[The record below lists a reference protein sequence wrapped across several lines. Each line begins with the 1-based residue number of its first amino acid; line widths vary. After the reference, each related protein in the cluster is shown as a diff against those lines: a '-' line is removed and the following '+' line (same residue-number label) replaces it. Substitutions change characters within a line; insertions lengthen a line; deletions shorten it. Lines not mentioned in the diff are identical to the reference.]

1 MEKDAHRHRSGG
13 RLRRQIGLESALI
26 ITGAS
31 LWVGLGY
38 PSPASAASQPAQGP
52 IAFVTG
58 STDGLG
64 REVARR
70 LAATGAHV
78 IVHGRN
84 TERGEELVREIAAA
98 GVGSARFYRADFASL
113 AEVRTLAES
122 ILRDYDRLDLLVNN
136 AGIWLESSAGRVVSQ
151 DGHEM
156 HFQVNY
162 LAGFLLT
169 RSLLPLLRSSAPSR
183 IVNVAS
189 LSQTPLAFDDLMLE
203 RGYSDGRAYG
213 QSKLAQ
219 IIMTVDMAEELRGT
233 GVTVFALHPAT
244 YMGTNMVVARGID
257 PFTTVEEGAAAV
269 LNVIGSSAA
278 SGSFFNGMNPGN
290 PNAQARDAEA
300 RRRLREISEEL
311 TGL

>member
-1 MEKDAHRHRSGG
+1 V
-13 RLRRQIGLESALI
+13 AL
-26 ITGAS
+26 
-31 LWVGLGY
+31 
-38 PSPASAASQPAQGP
+38 
-52 IAFVTG
+52 VTG

-70 LAATGAHV
+70 LAASGAHV

-84 TERGEELVREIAAA
+84 VERGQELVREIEAS
-98 GVGSARFYRADFASL
+98 GSGSARFYRADFASL
-113 AEVRTLAES
+113 DEIRSLAAAIS
-122 ILRDYDRLDLLVNN
+122 RDYDRLDLLVNN
-136 AGIWLESSAGRVVSQ
+136 AGIWLEGSDGRVLSE

-189 LSQTPLAFDDLMLE
+189 LSQNPLDFDNLMLE

-219 IIMTVDMAEELRGT
+219 ILMTVDMATELEGS
-233 GVTVFALHPAT
+233 GVTIAALHPAT
-244 YMGTNMVVARGID
+244 YMGTNMVLERGID
-257 PFTTVEEGAAAV
+257 PRSSVAEGADAV
-269 LNVIGSSAA
+269 MNVIGSPTVE
-278 SGSFFNGMNPGN
+278 SGSFFNGLN
-290 PNAQARDAEA
+290 RWSA
-300 RRRLREISEEL
+300 RRNLRRQAAILSPDPACRRSRRPR
-311 TGL
+311 